1 MTFGNNIRQLLDF
14 VYGDIV
20 IDKEEIDKL
29 NEVFKFEKG
38 DDNRIKLIKMK
49 AINNLFKN
57 VSFQLLKELNELER
71 EHGGKLRIRQPTDLN
86 LSDKVEM
93 DLNDLFDLY
102 NENKTIGL
110 NNLKL
115 KFLINK
121 MKEEFK

>member
-14 VYGDIV
+14 VYGDIE
-20 IDKEEIDKL
+20 ITKDEIDKL
-29 NEVFKFEKG
+29 NEAFEFEKG
-38 DDNRIKLIKMK
+38 DDNRIKLMKMK

-86 LSDKVEM
+86 LPDKVEM
-93 DLNDLFDLY
+93 DLNNLFDLY
-102 NENKTIGL
+102 NENKRIGI

-115 KFLINK
+115 KFLIDK
-121 MKEEFK
+121 MKNEV

>member
-1 MTFGNNIRQLLDF
+1 MTFGNNIRQLLNY
-14 VYGDIV
+14 VYGNIV

-38 DDNRIKLIKMK
+38 DDNRIKLMKMK

-102 NENKTIGL
+102 NENKIIGI

-121 MKEEFK
+121 MKE

>member
-1 MTFGNNIRQLLDF
+1 MTFGNNIRQLLNY

-29 NEVFKFEKG
+29 NEVFEFEKG

-57 VSFQLLKELNELER
+57 VSFQLLKELNELEH

-86 LSDKVEM
+86 LPDKVEI

-102 NENKTIGL
+102 NENKIIGI

-121 MKEEFK
+121 MKE

>member
-1 MTFGNNIRQLLDF
+1 MTFGRNIRQLLNY

-71 EHGGKLRIRQPTDLN
+71 KHGGKLRIRQPTDLN
-86 LSDKVEM
+86 LPDKVEI

-121 MKEEFK
+121 MKE

>member
-1 MTFGNNIRQLLDF
+1 MTFGNNIRQLLNY

-29 NEVFKFEKG
+29 NEAFKFEKG
-38 DDNRIKLIKMK
+38 DDNRIKLMKMK

-86 LSDKVEM
+86 LPDKVEM
-93 DLNDLFDLY
+93 DLNNLFDLY

-121 MKEEFK
+121 MKE

>member
-1 MTFGNNIRQLLDF
+1 MTFGNNIRQLLNY

-20 IDKEEIDKL
+20 IDKEEINKL
-29 NEVFKFEKG
+29 NEVFEFEKG
-38 DDNRIKLIKMK
+38 DDNRIKLIKMR

-102 NENKTIGL
+102 NENKIIGL

-121 MKEEFK
+121 MKE

>member
-1 MTFGNNIRQLLDF
+1 MTFGNNIRQLLNY

-29 NEVFKFEKG
+29 NEVFEFEKG

-71 EHGGKLRIRQPTDLN
+71 EHGGKLRIQQPTNLN
-86 LSDKVEM
+86 LSDKVKM
-93 DLNDLFDLY
+93 DFDDLFNLY
-102 NENKTIGL
+102 NENKLIGL

-115 KFLINK
+115 KYLIDK
-121 MKEEFK
+121 MKE

>member
-1 MTFGNNIRQLLDF
+1 MTFGNNIKQLLDF

-20 IDKEEIDKL
+20 IDKEEIYKL

-121 MKEEFK
+121 MKE

>member
-1 MTFGNNIRQLLDF
+1 MTFGNNIRQLLNY

-29 NEVFKFEKG
+29 NEVFEFEKG

-86 LSDKVEM
+86 LPDKVEI

-121 MKEEFK
+121 MKE

>member
-1 MTFGNNIRQLLDF
+1 MTFGNNIKQLLDF

>member
-1 MTFGNNIRQLLDF
+1 MTFGNNIRQLLNY

>member
-1 MTFGNNIRQLLDF
+1 MTFGKNIRQLLNY

-29 NEVFKFEKG
+29 NEVFEFEKG

-86 LSDKVEM
+86 LPDKVEI

-102 NENKTIGL
+102 NENKTIGI

-121 MKEEFK
+121 MKE

>member
-1 MTFGNNIRQLLDF
+1 MTFGNNIKQLLDY

>member
-1 MTFGNNIRQLLDF
+1 MTFGNNIRQLLNY

-29 NEVFKFEKG
+29 NEVFEFEKG

-57 VSFQLLKELNELER
+57 VSFQLLKELNELEH

-86 LSDKVEM
+86 LPDKVEI

-102 NENKTIGL
+102 NENKTIGI

-115 KFLINK
+115 KFLIDK
-121 MKEEFK
+121 MKE

>member
-1 MTFGNNIRQLLDF
+1 MTFGNNIRQLLNY

-29 NEVFKFEKG
+29 NEVFEFEKG

-86 LSDKVEM
+86 LPDNVKI
-93 DLNDLFDLY
+93 DLNNLFDLY
-102 NENKTIGL
+102 NENKIIGI

-115 KFLINK
+115 KYLIDK
-121 MKEEFK
+121 MKQ